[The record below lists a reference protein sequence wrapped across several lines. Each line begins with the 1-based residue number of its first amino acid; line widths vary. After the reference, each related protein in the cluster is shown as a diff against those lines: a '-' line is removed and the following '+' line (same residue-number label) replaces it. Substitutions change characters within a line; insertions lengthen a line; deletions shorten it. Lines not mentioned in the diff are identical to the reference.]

1 MFLRAAVR
9 QTIAVEIKRY
19 LTHDETRS
27 PLSGLG
33 FGNGEIRGVG
43 APTYV
48 VTYEKSLVDDQDL
61 EHLFSLS
68 RGQPVESWRKR
79 R

>member
-1 MFLRAAVR
+1 MFLRAAVG
-9 QTIAVEIKRY
+9 QMIAAGLKGH

-27 PLSGLG
+27 PLLGLG
-33 FGNGEIRGVG
+33 FGNGHIRGVG

-68 RGQPVESWRKR
+68 RGQPVESWTKR